1 MSKELFFP
9 LLLLLIPLI
18 GNFVSSDVNWS
29 LFDFIIMGGLLLL
42 LGVGFKWVNSR
53 TTNVKFRILFRILLV
68 VLFAVVWIELAVGVF
83 SSVFS
88 GT

>member
-42 LGVGFKWVNSR
+42 LGAGFKWVNSR